1 MLVELAAAVSA
12 LQAAGAV
19 TGSVGDRLDRL
30 VADVADA
37 IEVGEVGEGRMV
49 GYVVGSLAG
58 QACGMAEL
66 AQRDGDGEGAGRWR
80 DVARGAR
87 GLASVLVAPATG

>member
-37 IEVGEVGEGRMV
+37 IEVGEGRMV